1 MGWCHEQYSQPCGRN
16 YSLGDD
22 LRGGCRMRTLEDL
35 WYSNIDTADYG
46 LPQNKEYKGL
56 YQQSCDVEKTES
68 YNEW

>member
-1 MGWCHEQYSQPCGRN
+1 
-16 YSLGDD
+16 
-22 LRGGCRMRTLEDL
+22 MRTLEDL